1 MPDFEDYYEVLQV
14 HFLAEPEVIKKA
26 FTALAYKYHPDRN
39 PGSGAA
45 ARMQKINVA
54 YTVLSDTGKRRLYDA
69 EWIARKQPAG
79 PHGDKPKP
87 AVEPNIIKFV
97 DVIPREPQRSSFLI
111 LNAGGSCKK
120 IWFSDPD
127 SWVKVA
133 NYYSLTGSDE
143 LPLKVEIEARGEA
156 WDTSY
161 VDSIQVKLDD
171 EETFVRIELSTQKQ
185 PVSRPQPV
193 RKRKV
198 ARHSNTGWQKWAVGL
213 AAVAMA
219 VFVVTKLMLPST
231 AAGVM
236 ATDASIPPVVA
247 PVPAPSPIPAPLPQ
261 PVLPPVQPAARFEF
275 KQVDIFPIADF
286 AAPID
291 SFPAGIQTFNG
302 IGFSLSKS
310 IFMTRCAVA
319 YLPNE
324 GVLTVDIVHPQEV
337 FILINTKAASAEFMD
352 RQVGKIT
359 LKFDDGAIQETLLIV
374 GQNIREYTLD
384 GGSVRTVYDPANGV
398 AWQGGPNRRFAI
410 DMLAIPIDWRNQ
422 VGSLRQIIITDTS
435 ETTANSV
442 DPGLIVWGLV
452 VGHTE

>member
-1 MPDFEDYYEVLQV
+1 MADFEDYYEVLQV

-26 FTALAYKYHPDRN
+26 FAALAYKYHPDRN
-39 PGSGAA
+39 PGANAA
-45 ARMQKINVA
+45 ARMQKINMA
-54 YTVLSDTGKRRLYDA
+54 YAVLSDAAKRKLYDA
-69 EWIARKQPAG
+69 GWIASKQTAT
-79 PHGDKPKP
+79 PHGDKPIP
-87 AVEPNIIKFV
+87 AVEPGIIKFV
-97 DVIPREPQRSSFLI
+97 DVIPGEPQRASFLI

-120 IWFSDPD
+120 IWFSNPD

-133 NYYSLTGSDE
+133 NYFSLTGSDE

-161 VDSIQVKLDD
+161 ADSIQVKLDD

-193 RKRKV
+193 RRRKV
-198 ARHSNTGWQKWAVGL
+198 TRRSNAGWQKWAVGL
-213 AAVAMA
+213 AAVAVTA
-219 VFVVTKLMLPST
+219 FVVSKLMLPST
-231 AAGVM
+231 AAGVT
-236 ATDASIPPVVA
+236 APDANIRPAVA
-247 PVPAPSPIPAPLPQ
+247 PIPAPSPVLAPVPQ
-261 PVLPPVQPAARFEF
+261 PVLPPVQPVAQFEF

-291 SFPAGIQTFNG
+291 SFPAGIQAFNG
-302 IGFSLSKS
+302 IGFSMSKS

-324 GVLTVDIVHPQEV
+324 GVLSLDIVHPQEV
-337 FILINTKAASAEFMD
+337 FILVNTKAASAEFQD
-352 RQVGKIT
+352 KQVGKIT
-359 LKFDDGAIQETLLIV
+359 LKFDDGAIQETALIV

-384 GGSVRTVYDPANGV
+384 GSSVRTVSDPANAV
-398 AWQGGPNRRFAI
+398 AWQGGPNRQFAI
-410 DMLAIPIDWRNQ
+410 DMLAIPIEWRNQ
-422 VGSLRQIIITDTS
+422 VGSLKQIIITDTS

-452 VGHTE
+452 VGHSE